1 MIRLSELDGAL
12 VTSYSRNMETLL
24 TVNQLYTVTERALKI
39 YQGVLDI
46 FDYNA
51 SSDVVTPLNLAR
63 EQIRQCDKIGTLCI
77 PGAGIGT
84 YVLAALLEG
93 FSPDRI
99 IAIESDLAYFGLGS
113 GIFSR
118 FGVNYVHA
126 DYLTWSPDMKF
137 DVIVGNPPFQ
147 EVTETGR
154 KDQAS
159 NLWTKFWV
167 KSLELAKD
175 EGIVSLIT
183 PTSWLSPS
191 ANLRG
196 SYKFLGKTRLWDV
209 FDTYTSQA
217 QVEGVESYFKGV
229 GSSFGIVMV
238 DKSGSEGLS
247 FKEGYGTELG
257 FLPKSGIDEVLENI
271 GGEVTL
277 GTQFNVS
284 QDCGSGWRVSTPM
297 TRKVTED
304 SVEVLKN
311 SEVPTKGSA
320 NPGLYLYVKVS
331 DENEAN
337 KVKRTVVK
345 NAAILNTHCRWSGF
359 MNCKIFQM
367 LNYLP

>member
-1 MIRLSELDGAL
+1 MIRLPELDGAL
-12 VTSYSRNMETLL
+12 VTSYSRNMRTLL
-24 TVNQLYTVTERALKI
+24 TVPEPYTANKRALKI

-51 SSDVVTPLNLAR
+51 SSDVVTPLDLAR
-63 EQIRQCDKIGTLCI
+63 EQIRQCSKIGTLCV

-84 YVLAALLEG
+84 YILAALLEG
-93 FSPDRI
+93 FRPENI
-99 IAIESDLAYFGLGS
+99 TAIESDLAYYGLGS

-175 EGIVSLIT
+175 DGIVSLIT

-191 ANLRG
+191 ANLKG
-196 SYKFLGKTRLWDV
+196 PYKFLGKTRLWDV
-209 FDTYTSQA
+209 FNTYTSRA

-229 GSSFGIVMV
+229 GSSFGIVLV
-238 DKSGSEGLS
+238 DKGGAEGLT
-247 FKEGYGTELG
+247 FKEGHDTGLG
-257 FLPKSGIDEVLENI
+257 FLPKSGIDEVLKSV
-271 GGEVTL
+271 GGESTL
-277 GTQFNVS
+277 DDHFVIS
-284 QDCGSGWRVSTPM
+284 QDCGTGLRVSVPL
-297 TRKVTED
+297 TRKVTND
-304 SVEVLKN
+304 SIEVLHGEEK
-311 SEVPTKGSA
+311 PTKGSA
-320 NPGLYLYVKVS
+320 NPGLYLYVKVA
-331 DENEAN
+331 DEFQAGQ
-337 KVKRTVVK
+337 VKDTLVR

-359 MNCKIFQM
+359 MNIKVCKM
-367 LNYLP
+367 LNFEP

>member
-1 MIRLSELDGAL
+1 MIRLSELDLGLKRRYSKTMKAL
-12 VTSYSRNMETLL
+12 LKVPT
-24 TVNQLYTVTERALKI
+24 LYTVTERALKI

-63 EQIRQCDKIGTLCI
+63 EQVRQCDKIGTLCV

-93 FSPDRI
+93 FRPENI
-99 IAIESDLAYFGLGS
+99 TAIESDLAYYGLGS

-126 DYLTWSPDMKF
+126 DYLTWSPGMKF

-175 EGIVSLIT
+175 DGVVSLIT

-217 QVEGVESYFKGV
+217 QVEGVEVYFKGV

-277 GTQFNVS
+277 GTQFSVS

-304 SVEVLKN
+304 SVEVLRN

-337 KVKRTVVK
+337 KVKQTVVK